1 MVADKNARERKGGHT
16 VHIQIITFGLKG
28 ISEEGYAKGAEAVAP
43 TIAAMPGLLSKHWL
57 ADKETNTYGGAYVW
71 RDREAMKAYGKT
83 EVFAAMRDNPH
94 APRRPQR
101 EGLRRL
107 GGSNPH
113 HPWAGRGQ
121 SLTRHTLC
129 GYYSTVSR
137 GPGHS
142 SPGPP
147 LCTPDCREHLL

>member
-28 ISEEGYAKGAEAVAP
+28 IREEGYAKGAEAVAP

-71 RDREAMKAYGKT
+71 RDREAMEAYGKT

-94 APRRPQR
+94 L
-101 EGLRRL
+101 EGLSVKDYAVLEEPTRIT
-107 GGSNPH
+107 
-113 HPWAGRGQ
+113 RG
-121 SLTRHTLC
+121 LAEARA
-129 GYYSTVSR
+129 
-137 GPGHS
+137 
-142 SPGPP
+142 
-147 LCTPDCREHLL
+147 